1 MKQKIDYYD
10 EVININ
16 EFCFFIKL
24 SEKTVRGLLQK
35 GTIKGAKVGK
45 KWRIYKSNV
54 IKYLGA

>member
-10 EVININ
+10 EV
-16 EFCFFIKL
+16 F
-24 SEKTVRGLLQK
+24 TRGLLQK